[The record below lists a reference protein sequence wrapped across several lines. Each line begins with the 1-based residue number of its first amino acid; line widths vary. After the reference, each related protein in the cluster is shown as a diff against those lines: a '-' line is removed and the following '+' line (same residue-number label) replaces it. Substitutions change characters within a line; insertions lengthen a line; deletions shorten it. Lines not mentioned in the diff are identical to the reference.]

1 MNERG
6 GRFYATI
13 LPTDYKIIFF
23 WAVELNSVGNFR
35 RYFLKFA
42 LKF

>member
-1 MNERG
+1 MTETG

-13 LPTDYKIIFF
+13 LPTDYKIIIF
-23 WAVELNSVGNFR
+23 WAVALNFVGI
-35 RYFLKFA
+35 FLNFA